1 MFFLSKEYNLIIET
15 KLLYCIRHERS
26 ISKVISRI
34 HVSPEKLFC
43 LYDERDIKKVTQKE
57 RKKKRRR
64 KKSYDARRRDVPQRN
79 SSKNFHCQK
88 SSSRRKNRHYGS
100 SHLQSHLIEDRRHS
114 YDVEGRRGG
123 KSHAEKSCSRVSRN
137 RFRAASTKLSPRY
150 AAGGTFR
157 RIYLDVSSSSAQ
169 ARNMGVRI
177 EFGMWVPTR
186 PRRRRLPSSLV
197 DGVPVAPS
205 SRI

>member
-1 MFFLSKEYNLIIET
+1 MEKPALRQL
-15 KLLYCIRHERS
+15 
-26 ISKVISRI
+26 VPP
-34 HVSPEKLFC
+34 VSP
-43 LYDERDIKKVTQKE
+43 
-57 RKKKRRR
+57 
-64 KKSYDARRRDVPQRN
+64 
-79 SSKNFHCQK
+79 
-88 SSSRRKNRHYGS
+88 
-100 SHLQSHLIEDRRHS
+100 DRRPPTLI

-123 KSHAEKSCSRVSRN
+123 KFHTEKSCRRVSRD

-177 EFGMWVPTR
+177 EFGVWVPTR
-186 PRRRRLPSSLV
+186 PRRRRLPSLV
-197 DGVPVAPS
+197 GIPIAPS